1 MADMW
6 ILDDKDKKQTII
18 SSEAKE
24 ACRFYDAP
32 FREELNVGS
41 SFSLSR
47 TQITRIA
54 FI

>member
-24 ACRFYDAP
+24 ACRFYDALD
-32 FREELNVGS
+32 RKSVV
-41 SFSLSR
+41 
-47 TQITRIA
+47 
-54 FI
+54 